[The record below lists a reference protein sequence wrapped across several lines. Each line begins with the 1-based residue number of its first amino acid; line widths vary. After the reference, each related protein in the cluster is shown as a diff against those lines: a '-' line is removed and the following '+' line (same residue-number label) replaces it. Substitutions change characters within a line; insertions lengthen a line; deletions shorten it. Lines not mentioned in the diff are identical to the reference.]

1 MTNSN
6 KNHLQSYSKQC
17 SIIISQNYASKWLK
31 LFSDMRKKAIK
42 FIIEFMFLV
51 AINVSDRQT
60 FKKNVNQHQD
70 VEDSNI
76 AYSKNLNVF

>member
-1 MTNSN
+1 
-6 KNHLQSYSKQC
+6 
-17 SIIISQNYASKWLK
+17 
-31 LFSDMRKKAIK
+31 MRKKTIK

-51 AINVSDRQT
+51 AINVSDRET

-76 AYSKNLNVF
+76 AYSKNLNKSSK